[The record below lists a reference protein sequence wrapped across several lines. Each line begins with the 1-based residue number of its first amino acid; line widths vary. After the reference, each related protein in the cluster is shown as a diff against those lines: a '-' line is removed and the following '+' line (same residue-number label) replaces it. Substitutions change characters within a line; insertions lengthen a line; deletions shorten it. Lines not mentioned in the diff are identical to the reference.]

1 MRSQKTIE
9 ERLKSLNL
17 ELIAHQTQISKLSLH
32 HDFDLLSLL
41 EAEQSLLLT
50 EMAALTWVLGGS
62 WDEPEEAYPSCL
74 GHRRVPDHHRVSV
87 GV

>member
-9 ERLKSLNL
+9 EKLEKLKL
-17 ELIAHQTQISKLSLH
+17 EVIAHQTQISRLELH

-50 EMAALTWVLGGS
+50 EMAALTWVLGAP
-62 WDEPEEAYPSCL
+62 WDEPETAYP
-74 GHRRVPDHHRVSV
+74 RRLDRHRVTV
-87 GV
+87 GR

>member
-9 ERLKSLNL
+9 EKLEKLKL
-17 ELIAHQTQISKLSLH
+17 EVVAHQTQISRLELH

-50 EMAALTWVLGGS
+50 EMAALTWVMGAP
-62 WDEPEEAYPSCL
+62 WDEPETAYP
-74 GHRRVPDHHRVSV
+74 RRLDRHRVTV
-87 GV
+87 GR

>member
-9 ERLKSLNL
+9 EKLKSLDL
-17 ELIAHQTQISKLSLH
+17 ELIAHQTQISKLGLH

-62 WDEPEEAYPSCL
+62 WDEPEEAYPSYL
-74 GHRRVPDHHRVSV
+74 GHRHVPDHRRVSV
-87 GV
+87 GG

>member
-9 ERLKSLNL
+9 EKLEKLNS
-17 ELIAHQTQISKLSLH
+17 ELIAHQTQISKLGLH

-50 EMAALTWVLGGS
+50 EMAALSWVLGGS
-62 WDEPEEAYPSCL
+62 WDEPETAYP
-74 GHRRVPDHHRVSV
+74 RRLDRHRVTV
-87 GV
+87 GR

>member
-9 ERLKSLNL
+9 EKLEKLKL
-17 ELIAHQTQISKLSLH
+17 EVIAHQTQISRLELH

-50 EMAALTWVLGGS
+50 EMAALTWVMGAP
-62 WDEPEEAYPSCL
+62 WDEPETAYP
-74 GHRRVPDHHRVSV
+74 RRLDRHRVTV
-87 GV
+87 GR

>member
-9 ERLKSLNL
+9 EKLEKLKL
-17 ELIAHQTQISKLSLH
+17 EVVTHQTQISKLGLH

-50 EMAALTWVLGGS
+50 EMAALTWVLGAP
-62 WDEPEEAYPSCL
+62 WDEPETAYP
-74 GHRRVPDHHRVSV
+74 RRLDRHRVSL
-87 GV
+87 GR

>member
-9 ERLKSLNL
+9 EKLEKLKL
-17 ELIAHQTQISKLSLH
+17 EVVAHQMQISKLGLH

-62 WDEPEEAYPSCL
+62 WNEPEEAYPSYL
-74 GHRRVPDHHRVSV
+74 GHRRVPDHQRVSV
-87 GV
+87 GG